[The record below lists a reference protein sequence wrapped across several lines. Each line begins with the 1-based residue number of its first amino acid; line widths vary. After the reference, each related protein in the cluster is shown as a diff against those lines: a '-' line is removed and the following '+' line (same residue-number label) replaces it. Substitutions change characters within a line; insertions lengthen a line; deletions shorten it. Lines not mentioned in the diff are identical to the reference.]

1 MGHLLLLSAVTNR
14 ERNGATAFVFDC
26 INMLAGW
33 VDDVHMYSN
42 MMTTITF
49 TMKEDRLGEFV
60 DALAGAGISVELAK
74 DDGLAAMRPVERSC
88 SLQISFIHNEPD
100 LTREVPAIPG
110 Y

>member
-1 MGHLLLLSAVTNR
+1 
-14 ERNGATAFVFDC
+14 
-26 INMLAGW
+26 
-33 VDDVHMYSN
+33 

-60 DALAGAGISVELAK
+60 DALAIAGISVEFGK
-74 DDGLAAMRPVERSC
+74 DDRLAATRPIERGC

-100 LTREVPAIPG
+100 LKREVPAVPG

>member
-14 ERNGATAFVFDC
+14 ERNGATAFVFDT
-26 INMLAGW
+26 INTLDGW

-49 TMKEDRLGEFV
+49 TMKEDRLGTFV
-60 DALAGAGISVELAK
+60 DALAGAGISVEFGK
-74 DDGLAAMRPVERSC
+74 DDRLAATRSVERSC

-100 LTREVPAIPG
+100 LKREVPAVPG